1 MAAGG
6 CQPEGHILQ
15 WVITGRGELHNLW
28 AGQEEEAAAELTA
41 ALRRRLEGRAPF
53 LWSDSVVIRT
63 ARPLPRL
70 EELLEKPGL
79 PRIGGSRRALYGPGL
94 PGGTPC
100 QPGTDLGSGARPR
113 KHGSGPFY
121 LDEETLAAIIDRARE
136 LILERLVAWGE
147 ER

>member
-1 MAAGG
+1 M
-6 CQPEGHILQ
+6 
-15 WVITGRGELHNLW
+15 ITGRGELHNLW

-70 EELLEKPGL
+70 EELLEKNPVFREL
-79 PRIGGSRRALYGPGL
+79 AEVAAHFKDPAYR
-94 PGGTPC
+94 GTPC

-113 KHGSGPFY
+113 KHGSGPF
-121 LDEETLAAIIDRARE
+121 LP
-136 LILERLVAWGE
+136 
-147 ER
+147 